1 MASVDYKLELLKLMV
16 VVKLESYGY
25 RQSDINGL
33 IDFEMA
39 AIEDIEGIESR
50 DIDLRATETS
60 LRVMSTLLG

>member
-1 MASVDYKLELLKLMV
+1 MV